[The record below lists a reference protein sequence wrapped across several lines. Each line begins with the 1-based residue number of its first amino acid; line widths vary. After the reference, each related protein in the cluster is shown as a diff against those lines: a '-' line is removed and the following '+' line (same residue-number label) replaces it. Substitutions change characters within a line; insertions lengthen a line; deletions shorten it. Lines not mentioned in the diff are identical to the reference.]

1 MYTNGVSNKPQR
13 RNIKDD
19 FFMIMS
25 KLPVL
30 YKHKKYNKENVMDV
44 INKIEDLL
52 SKC

>member
-1 MYTNGVSNKPQR
+1 
-13 RNIKDD
+13 
-19 FFMIMS
+19 MIMS